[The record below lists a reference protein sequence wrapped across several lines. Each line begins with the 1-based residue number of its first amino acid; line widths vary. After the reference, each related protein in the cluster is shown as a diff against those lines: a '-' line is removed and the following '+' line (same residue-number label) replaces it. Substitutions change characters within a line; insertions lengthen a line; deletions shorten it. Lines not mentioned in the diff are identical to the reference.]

1 MLNSPNFTEGHDKFK
16 ILAQESH
23 IYTHICI
30 CIQMGLVIRI
40 TLEFVPIGK
49 IETHEKVHQESK
61 TLEKQTYK
69 FEKLLKNVNKL

>member
-1 MLNSPNFTEGHDKFK
+1 
-16 ILAQESH
+16 
-23 IYTHICI
+23 
-30 CIQMGLVIRI
+30 MGLVIRI